1 MSMVQGRTGRDR
13 QADALSRVWGMGA
26 LLALMLVFTLGCRR
40 STPVMPESPPDAIE
54 TVVEALGDNR
64 PEVLWEALPPSYQAD
79 LRELIGTF
87 CAHMDADIY
96 DRAFRILGKAV
107 RVLGEQKEFVFNS
120 PLALSTP
127 LLESIMGSQWND
139 TVGLLNAISKSDIS
153 SIESLRQMDP
163 GQFLA
168 STGSKVMSDLNRL
181 RSRAQRSPGPN
192 PWEVVGKAL
201 KEARIDFVPG
211 DGGQGQLIWTST
223 KDDSIQEV
231 ALTQVEGRWVP
242 SEMAASWEAKVA
254 EAKVN
259 LTKLNSEEAKKAKP
273 MITSVLTTLEGAM
286 DALLQAKT
294 QQQFDQTLG
303 GLTAIGAML
312 RIMRASR

>member
-1 MSMVQGRTGRDR
+1 MR
-13 QADALSRVWGMGA
+13 
-26 LLALMLVFTLGCRR
+26 
-40 STPVMPESPPDAIE
+40 
-54 TVVEALGDNR
+54 
-64 PEVLWEALPPSYQAD
+64 
-79 LRELIGTF
+79 
-87 CAHMDADIY
+87 
-96 DRAFRILGKAV
+96 
-107 RVLGEQKEFVFNS
+107 EQKEFIFNS

-127 LLESIMGSQWND
+127 LLESSMGSQWND
-139 TVGLLNAISKSDIS
+139 TVGLLNTIFKSDFS

-192 PWEVVGKAL
+192 PWEVVGEAL

-211 DGGQGQLIWTST
+211 DGGQGQLILTST
-223 KDDSIQEV
+223 KDDSIKEV

-242 SEMAASWEAKVA
+242 SEMAASWGAKVA

-259 LTKLNSEEAKKAKP
+259 LTKLNSKEAEKAKP

-286 DALLQAKT
+286 DALLQAET
-294 QQQFDQTLG
+294 QQQFDQNLG
-303 GLTAIGAML
+303 SLTAIGAML
-312 RIMRASR
+312 RTMTASR